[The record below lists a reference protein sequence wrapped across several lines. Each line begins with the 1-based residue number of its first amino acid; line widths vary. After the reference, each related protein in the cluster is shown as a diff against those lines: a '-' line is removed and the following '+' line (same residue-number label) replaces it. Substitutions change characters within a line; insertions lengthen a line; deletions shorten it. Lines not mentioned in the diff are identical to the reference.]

1 MANIDLRKAIQR
13 VKEHVSELNDLLENN
28 LEDLKIEETE
38 LSEDEQFW
46 LITVSFN
53 REVDPRKEK
62 IYISDTL
69 SPNSLFSSIQK
80 VADSIP
86 QKQTFIIER
95 NYKVCKVDAKTGKVI
110 SMKMYKS

>member
-1 MANIDLRKAIQR
+1 MANIGLRHAIQR
-13 VKEHVSELNDLLENN
+13 VKEYISGLSDVLGNN
-28 LEDLKIEETE
+28 VEDFKIEETE

-62 IYISDTL
+62 IYISDPL
-69 SPNSLFSSIQK
+69 APNSLFSSIQK
-80 VADSIP
+80 VADLVP

-95 NYKVCKVDAKTGKVI
+95 NYKVFKVDAKTGKVL